1 MIIVITGPTC
11 SNKTH
16 DAITLA
22 KLFNGEIVNADAFQ
36 CYKEL
41 NIGVAKPSA
50 EELSMATHHLFSFL
64 HADEKFSI
72 ADYQTICRET
82 IDDIFSRGKNVILV
96 GGSGLYIRATLYDY
110 KFNKIDNLNFP
121 DYSEFSNEELHKK
134 LEEIDVLEANK
145 IHPNNRKRIIRALNI
160 YFAEHK
166 TKSEIIKEQNHNII
180 YPNVYIVSPFIER
193 DVLYSRINDRVDKM
207 FANGLLVEV
216 KHLYSSYDSSLQS
229 LQAIGY
235 KEYKDV
241 IDNKIDFSDL
251 ADLIKKHSR
260 NYAKRQITFIKHQFN
275 DVYYYKSE
283 QELISYINKVK
294 DEQK

>member
-11 SNKTH
+11 SNKTR

-64 HADEKFSI
+64 PTDEKFSI
-72 ADYQTICRET
+72 ADYQIICRKT
-82 IDDIFSRGKNVILV
+82 IDEILSRGKYVILV

-121 DYSEFSNEELHKK
+121 DYSGFSNEELHKK
-134 LEEIDVLEANK
+134 LEKIDVLEANK

-160 YFAEHK
+160 YFAENK
-166 TKSEIIKEQNHNII
+166 TKTEIIKEQSHNII

-193 DVLYSRINDRVDKM
+193 DVLYNRINDRVDKM
-207 FANGLLVEV
+207 FANGLLAEV

-241 IDNKIDFSDL
+241 IDNKIDISGL

-294 DEQK
+294 DE